1 MSSTILKRTAQI
13 TRMLPKYSI
22 GRKIATQDGIQYITV
37 TNDKRYTKMEFLQL
51 FHIILWVIYETYT
64 GRRKKD
70 IIPSF
75 AYCLCK
81 ETVSS
86 VCFPAMQTYKT
97 LTLPH
102 PSVDKSKFDTYQRY
116 LVIIEIMIQCK
127 IEFNAKS
134 NIMQMSLYNTYT

>member
-1 MSSTILKRTAQI
+1 MNEQHYPKKDSQI

-81 ETVSS
+81 ETPVGFLSLFSS
-86 VCFPAMQTYKT
+86 HANLQNSHLATSKCRQIQIWHISKIHSNYWNYDTMQN
-97 LTLPH
+97 
-102 PSVDKSKFDTYQRY
+102 R
-116 LVIIEIMIQCK
+116 I
-127 IEFNAKS
+127 
-134 NIMQMSLYNTYT
+134 